1 MNSKTGYLRS
11 TLIGG
16 VLYLVPIVVLI
27 VILGKALE
35 IAHRIAQPIVR
46 LVDAAGLG
54 HILPPQVVALLLL
67 VLFCL
72 AVGRLAQSGIGKRIG
87 SRLDDTLGN
96 LPGYSFYRGIG
107 ESIAGAEPSGLQQPV
122 MVSIEDAWQ
131 LGMVVDKL
139 EDGLLAVYIPSVPEG
154 RSGSLYFMDPDRV
167 RPLSINLK
175 TGFKVLRRMGVG
187 SGELLKRES

>member
-35 IAHRIAQPIVR
+35 VAHRIAQPIVR

-54 HILPPQVVALLLL
+54 HILSPQVVAILLLI
-67 VLFCL
+67 LFCL
-72 AVGRLAQSGIGKRIG
+72 AVGRLAQSRFGKRIG

-96 LPGYSFYRGIG
+96 LPGYSLYRGIG
-107 ESIAGAEPSGLQQPV
+107 ESIAGAEPSGLQPV

-167 RPLSINLK
+167 RPLSISVN
-175 TGFKVLRRMGVG
+175 TGMKVLRRMGVG
-187 SGELLKRES
+187 SGELLKREA

>member
-16 VLYLVPIVVLI
+16 VLYLIPIVVLV

-35 IAHRIAQPIVR
+35 IAHRIAPPIVR
-46 LVDAAGLG
+46 LVDAAGMG
-54 HILPPQVVALLLL
+54 HILSPQVVAVLLL

-72 AVGRLAQSGIGKRIG
+72 AVGRLAQSGIGKRLG

-96 LPGYSFYRGIG
+96 LPGYAFYRSIG
-107 ESIAGAEPSGLQQPV
+107 EGIAGVESRDLRQPV

-167 RPLSINLK
+167 RPLSISVK

-187 SGELLKRES
+187 SGELMKREA

>member
-35 IAHRIAQPIVR
+35 VAHRIAQPIVR

-54 HILPPQVVALLLL
+54 HILSPQVVAILLLI
-67 VLFCL
+67 LFCL
-72 AVGRLAQSGIGKRIG
+72 AVGRLAQSRFGKRIG

-96 LPGYSFYRGIG
+96 LPGYSLYRGIG
-107 ESIAGAEPSGLQQPV
+107 ESIAGAEPSGLQPV

-167 RPLSINLK
+167 RPLSISVN
-175 TGFKVLRRMGVG
+175 TGMKVLRRMGVG
-187 SGELLKRES
+187 SGELMKREA